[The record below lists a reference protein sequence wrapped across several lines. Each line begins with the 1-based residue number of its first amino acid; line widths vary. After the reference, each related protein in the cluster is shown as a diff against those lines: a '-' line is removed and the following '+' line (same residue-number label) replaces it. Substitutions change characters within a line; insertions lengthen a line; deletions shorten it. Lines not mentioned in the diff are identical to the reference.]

1 MTSFGRSYV
10 KAGPIG
16 EDGET
21 HVSVHAAAAI
31 SALIRCTVPGP
42 TPNSLAIFSIPL
54 SPVPCGYAD
63 DVDRPICPASGRI
76 TSDVGLAALEKGQY
90 VLVAPAGRTHSLMAS
105 SIWLA

>member
-1 MTSFGRSYV
+1 
-10 KAGPIG
+10 
-16 EDGET
+16 
-21 HVSVHAAAAI
+21 
-31 SALIRCTVPGP
+31 
-42 TPNSLAIFSIPL
+42 L